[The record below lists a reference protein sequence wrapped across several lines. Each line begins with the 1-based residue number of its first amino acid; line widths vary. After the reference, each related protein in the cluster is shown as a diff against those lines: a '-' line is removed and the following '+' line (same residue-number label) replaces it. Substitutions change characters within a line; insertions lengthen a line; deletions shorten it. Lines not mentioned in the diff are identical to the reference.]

1 MTLHALDVL
10 SASFRATWE
19 YRPRGRGQWLW
30 VTAVALFV
38 GGTGIGIPTGGN
50 TGGTGGELTPEQRQ
64 DLAGGVPGETA
75 AIITILVAVL
85 FVLWLLVVVLGSLLE
100 FPFLVWLRDGEVD
113 TWSEVRAHLGQGL
126 SLAAFRVLIRA
137 LGLAL
142 AAGVLV
148 AIVGTDGAPLD
159 YVIAAG
165 NLAILFGLIGFP
177 VGVVMAFTTA
187 FVVPTMMVEDA
198 GVVGGWRRF
207 WLPLADA
214 PKQFVVYAVAV
225 AVLAAVG
232 GILVVLSALVA
243 SIPGLLVGGIFGV
256 VAAAAVSPL
265 AGIVVAAAVAALVFT
280 AVALAG
286 YALLKIFLRYYGLF
300 VLARVDVDLD
310 YLPERRRA
318 VGAGGPDSEAG
329 ESRTDEAGATGE
341 TPPRDPGRDDPRFV
355 PAVVR
360 RHRHRARRRR
370 RVETTPS

>member
-10 SASFRATWE
+10 SASFRATRE

-30 VTAVALFV
+30 VTVVALFV
-38 GGTGIGIPTGGN
+38 GGTGIGVPTGGN
-50 TGGTGGELTPEQRQ
+50 TGGTGGELTPDQRQ
-64 DLAGGVPGETA
+64 DLAGAVPIE
-75 AIITILVAVL
+75 AIVVITTLVAVL
-85 FVLWLLVVVLGSLLE
+85 VVLWLLVVLLGSLLE
-100 FPFLVWLRDGEVD
+100 FPFLAWLRDGEVD

-187 FVVPTMMVEDA
+187 FVVPTMMLDDS

-207 WLPLADA
+207 WLTLTDA
-214 PKQFVVYAVAV
+214 PKQFAVYAVAV

-232 GILVVLSALVA
+232 GLVVVLSALLA
-243 SIPGLLVGGIFGV
+243 SILGLVVGGIFGV
-256 VAAAAVSPL
+256 VAAVAVSPL
-265 AGIVVAAAVAALVFT
+265 AGIVVAAAAVALAFT

-300 VLARVDVDLD
+300 VLARIDGDLD

-318 VGAGGPDSEAG
+318 VGAGKPD
-329 ESRTDEAGATGE
+329 DEAGHAQTDEPGATDE
-341 TPPRDPGRDDPRFV
+341 TPPRDPDRDDPELV
-355 PAVVR
+355 PAVAPR
-360 RHRHRARRRR
+360 RTDAAR
-370 RVETTPS
+370 